1 MLHNNCR
8 VNYSR
13 TGRERCYNCGNVM
26 QEVDLGAVVSWV
38 CRKCGTE
45 IVEHEYDD
53 DVLVEKIYRRKRN
66 KVVI

>member
-1 MLHNNCR
+1 
-8 VNYSR
+8 
-13 TGRERCYNCGNVM
+13 M

-53 DVLVEKIYRRKRN
+53 DFSVEKIYRRKRN